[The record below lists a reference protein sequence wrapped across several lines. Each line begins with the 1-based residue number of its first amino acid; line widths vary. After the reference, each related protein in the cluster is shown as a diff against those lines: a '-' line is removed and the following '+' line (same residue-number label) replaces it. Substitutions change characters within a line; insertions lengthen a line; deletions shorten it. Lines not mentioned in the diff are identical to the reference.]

1 MKNVME
7 EQPVIIPA
15 PLTPEIN
22 NFLDRYVSYLMS
34 SRHGFTPIHVDDI
47 SSKVAHFYEV
57 VRKVIDW
64 KDDAALRRGAIE
76 RILKRI
82 LFPKLTGITTQVTAA
97 FLAESITIELI
108 RGGHL
113 PNDTIPRERI
123 AIATE
128 SIEKHLFFLGNST
141 SSGILKVKEKINY
154 VTFIIEIMA
163 CEIEEILVNPAKEYG
178 LIDTMTTLLD
188 KRIRLMPKDQL
199 PESEK
204 RKLIYISVC
213 LSLYGLD
220 DNFIFYQLLK
230 SKFPFWHHPN
240 EDQMKIINRQLDS
253 IWKNLQT
260 ELQSP
265 LMKKFMRITE
275 RLDTAFVLIDD
286 IFKTIDEKPN
296 EILPTFTDK
305 EKLTALITEAYQK
318 RYQTL
323 KTRLFRLA
331 VFSTLSVFLSNW
343 VTFYIVEV
351 PMASIFYEGFNF
363 WAAAMDFAIPTAVMF
378 ALVSIIRPPAKENEK
393 KALNATLGFVYQD
406 EKQELYQIRI
416 IENKKS
422 IFHFIMNLL
431 YFIFMSL
438 VFYGVAY
445 IFYIA
450 RIPITSVVF
459 DTLTI
464 ALTVFAAVT
473 IRNKANELNVDE
485 KTNFSDFL
493 LDIFSVPVAKVGS
506 ILAAKWKEY
515 NIVSILFNFII
526 ETPFALILDF
536 IGRWSEFI
544 KERRVELH

>member
-1 MKNVME
+1 ME
-7 EQPVIIPA
+7 EQLIIKPPA

-22 NFLDRYVSYLMS
+22 SFLEKYAAYLMS

-47 SSKVAHFYEV
+47 SSKVARFYEV

-82 LFPKLTGITTQVTAA
+82 MFPKLTGMTAQVTPM

-113 PNDTIPRERI
+113 PNSTIPRERI
-123 AIATE
+123 AVAADA
-128 SIEKHLFFLGNST
+128 IEKHLFFLENST
-141 SSGILKVKEKINY
+141 NSGILKVKEKINY

-178 LIDTMTTLLD
+178 LINAMTAILD
-188 KRIRLMPKDQL
+188 KRIHPIPQNKLS
-199 PESEK
+199 ESEK
-204 RKLIYISVC
+204 KKLIYISVC

-220 DNFIFYQLLK
+220 DNFIFFQLLK
-230 SKFPFWHHPN
+230 SKFTFWHQPN
-240 EDQMKIINRQLDS
+240 PEQMKTINEQLDS
-253 IWKNLQT
+253 VWKNLQF
-260 ELQSP
+260 ELQGP
-265 LMKKFMRITE
+265 QMKKFLRIAE

-286 IFKTIDEKPN
+286 ILKTIDEQPN
-296 EILPTFTDK
+296 EIIPTFTDK

-351 PMASIFYEGFNF
+351 PLASIFYEGFNF
-363 WAAAMDFAIPTAVMF
+363 WAAAMDFAIPTAIMF
-378 ALVSIIRPPAKENEK
+378 ALVAIIRPPAKENEK
-393 KALNATLGFVYQD
+393 KAINTTLGFIYQD
-406 EKQELYQIRI
+406 EKQELYQIRLT
-416 IENKKS
+416 ENKKS
-422 IFHFIMNLL
+422 IFHFIMNVL
-431 YFIFMSL
+431 YFIFMIA

-450 RIPITSVVF
+450 KIPITSVIF

-506 ILAAKWKEY
+506 VLAAKWKEY

>member
-1 MKNVME
+1 MAN
-7 EQPVIIPA
+7 QSI
-15 PLTPEIN
+15 LLPEVQD
-22 NFLDRYVSYLMS
+22 FLDKYTAYLLS
-34 SRHGFTPIHVDDI
+34 SRQGYTPIHVDDI

-57 VRKVIDW
+57 IRKVIDW
-64 KDDAALRRGAIE
+64 KDDAILRRDATE

-82 LFPKLTGITTQVTAA
+82 LFPKLTGITTEVTPA
-97 FLAESITIELI
+97 FLAESIAIELI

-113 PNDTIPRERI
+113 PNNTIPRERI
-123 AIATE
+123 AVVAET
-128 SIEKHLFFLGNST
+128 IEKYLFFLGSPT
-141 SSGILKVKEKINY
+141 TSGILKVKERINY

-178 LIDTMTTLLD
+178 LINIMTTILA
-188 KRIRLMPKDQL
+188 KRIHLIPQNQL
-199 PESEK
+199 SESEK
-204 RKLIYISVC
+204 RKFIYIAVC

-220 DNFIFYQLLK
+220 DNFIFFQLLK
-230 SKFPFWHHPN
+230 SRFPFWHRPTV
-240 EDQMKIINRQLDS
+240 EQMKNINSQLS
-253 IWKNLQT
+253 TIWKNLQT
-260 ELQSP
+260 ELASP
-265 LMKKFMRITE
+265 LMKKFMRLTE
-275 RLDTAFVLIDD
+275 RLDTPFILIDD
-286 IFKTIDEKPN
+286 ILKTIDEKPN
-296 EILPTFTDK
+296 GIVPVFSDK

-351 PMASIFYEGFNF
+351 PMANLLYEGFNF
-363 WAAAMDFAIPTAVMF
+363 FAAVMDFAIPTAVMF
-378 ALVSIIRPPAKENEK
+378 ALVSIIRPPAKDNEK
-393 KALNATLGFVYQD
+393 KAINATLGFVYQD
-406 EKQELYQIRI
+406 EKQEFYQIRLV
-416 IENKKS
+416 ENSKS
-422 IFHFIMNLL
+422 IFHFIISVL
-431 YFIFMSL
+431 YFIFMMA
-438 VFYGVAY
+438 VFAAVAY

-459 DTLTI
+459 DTFTI

-473 IRNKANELNVDE
+473 IRNKASELNVDE

-515 NIVSILFNFII
+515 NIVSILFNFIV

-544 KERRVELH
+544 KERRVEIH